1 MANRS
6 KRQTIHRKIKAEFL
20 QRAIDRRFTTSRLK
34 GIQRDV
40 HEHLL
45 LNSPNI
51 RSANFDVISAADLG
65 MLFQLTDELFFAGE
79 IGRYVEGNFAK
90 PLTFRLST
98 RMTTAGGTTTMF
110 RPGLSDRETEFEIA
124 IATTPLFGTF
134 KFESRAK
141 VGGVQCGSRLEALQ
155 RIMEHEVVHL
165 VELLGTG
172 DSNCQAKPFRAMVK
186 NYFGHKESNHQLMT
200 PSDVARKQLGIRC
213 GDSVTFKIDGT
224 RRKGFVN
231 RITKRATVLV
241 EDPSGTEYTDGV
253 RYAKFYVPLPML
265 RRA

>member
-1 MANRS
+1 MA
-6 KRQTIHRKIKAEFL
+6 KRRRTKTEFL
-20 QRAIDRRFTTSRLK
+20 QRTVDQRFSASRQK
-34 GIQRDV
+34 SMQRDV
-40 HEHLL
+40 YEHVL

-51 RSANFDVISAADLG
+51 RRPNFDVISAADLG
-65 MLFQLTDELFFAGE
+65 MLFQLTDELFFGGV
-79 IGRYVEGNFAK
+79 IGRHVEKNYAK

-98 RMTTAGGTTTMF
+98 RMTTAGGTTTMTTM
-110 RPGLSDRETEFEIA
+110 PGSRERDSEFEIA

-134 KFESRAK
+134 KFEKHAN
-141 VGGVQCGSRLEALQ
+141 VGGVRCHSRLEALQ

-172 DSNCQAKPFRAMVK
+172 DSNCQAKPFRTLVR
-186 NYFGHKESNHQLMT
+186 NCFGHRESNHQLMT
-200 PSDVARKQLGIRC
+200 PTDVARKQLGIRC

-224 RRKGFVN
+224 RRTGFVN

-241 EDPSGTEYTDGV
+241 VDPAGTEYTDGI
-253 RYAKFYVPLPML
+253 RYSKFYVPLPML

>member
-1 MANRS
+1 MA
-6 KRQTIHRKIKAEFL
+6 KRNKGKTIHTKVKGQFL
-20 QRAIDRRFTTSRLK
+20 QRAVDRRFTASQLK

-79 IGRYVEGNFAK
+79 ISRYVETNFVK

-110 RPGLSDRETEFEIA
+110 KPGSSDRETEFEIA

-134 KFESRAK
+134 KFESHAK
-141 VGGVQCGSRLEALQ
+141 VGGVQCRSRLEALQ

-186 NYFGHKESNHQLMT
+186 NYFGHRESNHQLMT

-213 GDSVTFKIDGT
+213 GDSVTFKVDGA

-241 EDPSGTEYTDGV
+241 EDPSGIEYTDGV
-253 RYAKFYVPLPML
+253 RYAKFYVPISML